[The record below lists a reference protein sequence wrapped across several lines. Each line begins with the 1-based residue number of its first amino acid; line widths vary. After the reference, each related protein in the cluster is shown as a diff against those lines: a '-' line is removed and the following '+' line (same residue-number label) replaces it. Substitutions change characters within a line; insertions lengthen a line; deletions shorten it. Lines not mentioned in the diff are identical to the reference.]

1 MKNAKARFIIF
12 KDINRQFRWHVLTRN
27 GRIIAESG
35 EAYNRK
41 AQIFKTLRLTSDSNE
56 VKLFGVTA
64 TIVDETL

>member
-1 MKNAKARFIIF
+1 MKNAKAKFVIF
-12 KDINRQFRWHVLTRN
+12 KDINWQFRWHVLTRN

-35 EAYNRK
+35 DAYNRK

-64 TIVDETL
+64 IVKDETA